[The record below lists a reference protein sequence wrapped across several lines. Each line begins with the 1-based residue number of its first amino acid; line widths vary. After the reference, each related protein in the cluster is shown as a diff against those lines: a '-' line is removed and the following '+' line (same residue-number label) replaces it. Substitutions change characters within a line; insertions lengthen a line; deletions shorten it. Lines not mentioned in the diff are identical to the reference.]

1 MHLKQ
6 SLTNMLLCIGP
17 VLDKD
22 ALEVARTT
30 LLGGRFVDG
39 RATAGWHARTTKAN
53 LQADPTDDR
62 LAALRR
68 SLTDAILA
76 NELFQMAVRP
86 RRLSPL
92 ILSRYERGMRY
103 GAHVDDAMMGD
114 LRADVSFT
122 LFLSDPA
129 GYAGGELVIDG
140 PGGTQEFKLP
150 PGSLVTYPST
160 TLHHVAEVTSGARYA
175 AVGWAQSLIRDAAR
189 RELLFEL
196 DSARRALFRQ
206 GGKTAEFDLVTK
218 SFSNLL
224 RMWAE
229 P

>member
-1 MHLKQ
+1 
-6 SLTNMLLCIGP
+6 MLLCIGP
-17 VLDKD
+17 ILDKD
-22 ALEVARTT
+22 AVDAVTVT
-30 LLGGRFVDG
+30 LTSGRFVDG
-39 RATAGWHARTTKAN
+39 RATAGWHARMTKAN
-53 LQADPTDDR
+53 LQADPADER
-62 LAALRR
+62 LAALRQT
-68 SLTDAILA
+68 LADTILA

-86 RRLSPL
+86 RRLLPL
-92 ILSRYERGMRY
+92 ILSRYQRGMRY
-103 GAHVDDAMMGD
+103 GAHVDDAMMGE

-129 GYAGGELVIDG
+129 GYGGGELVIDG
-140 PGGTQEFKLP
+140 PSGTQEFKLP
-150 PGSLVTYPST
+150 PGALVTYPST
-160 TLHHVAEVTSGARYA
+160 TLHHVAEVTSGTRYA
-175 AVGWAQSLIRDAAR
+175 AVGWAQSLVRDPAR

-196 DSARRALFRQ
+196 DTARRSLFRQ

>member
-1 MHLKQ
+1 M
-6 SLTNMLLCIGP
+6 TAI
-17 VLDKD
+17 
-22 ALEVARTT
+22 AAAR
-30 LLGGRFVDG
+30 FIDG
-39 RATAGWHARTTKAN
+39 RVTAGWHARTIKAN
-53 LQADPTDDR
+53 LQADPEDER
-62 LAALRR
+62 VAALHQSLAA
-68 SLTDAILA
+68 AILG

-92 ILSRYERGMRY
+92 LLGRYEVGMSY
-103 GAHVDDAMMGD
+103 GAHVDDAIMGE

-122 LFLSDPA
+122 LFLSAPA
-129 GYAGGELVIDG
+129 AYAGGELIIDG
-140 PGGTQEFKLP
+140 PGGAQEYKLP
-150 PGSLVTYPST
+150 AGSLITYPST
-160 TLHHVAEVTSGARYA
+160 TLHHVGEVTKGVRLA
-175 AVGWAQSLIRDAAR
+175 AVGWAQSLVRDPAR

-196 DSARRALFRQ
+196 DTARRSLFRQ

>member
-1 MHLKQ
+1 
-6 SLTNMLLCIGP
+6 MLLCIGP
-17 VLDKD
+17 VLDKGVVD
-22 ALEVARTT
+22 AATAALTA
-30 LLGGRFVDG
+30 GRFVDG
-39 RATAGWHARTTKAN
+39 RATAGWYARTIKEN
-53 LQADPTDDR
+53 LQADPQDDR

-68 SLTDAILA
+68 TLADTILR

-92 ILSRYERGMRY
+92 SLSRYEPGMHY
-103 GAHVDDAMMGD
+103 GAHVDDAIMGE

-129 GYAGGELVIDG
+129 GYAGGELMIDG

-150 PGSLVTYPST
+150 AGSLVAYPST
-160 TLHHVAEVTSGARYA
+160 TLHHVAEVTSGVRYA
-175 AVGWAQSLIRDAAR
+175 AVGWAQSLVRDAAR

-196 DSARRALFRQ
+196 DTARRTLFRQ
-206 GGKTAEFDLVTK
+206 SGKTGAFDLVTK